1 MKTFIIGAALAGLA
15 IATPL
20 SAQGRT
26 TSTRII
32 PGSTTNRQDCTYDQ
46 SNPSVG
52 GVIFGRNGTG
62 TNSSNCRSSRT
73 NRNSRSRTTGSW
85 YQVGQDNYGN
95 TIYERRV
102 RDANGNVV
110 IQRARR
116 DSYGNMSIISSRNVG
131 NDGTWSDNNRHR
143 GDNDGDDDDQGDDDR
158 RGKWSNNGRSSHGSG
173 DYNNRDSERHGH
185 GRGKGHKGRD

>member
-1 MKTFIIGAALAGLA
+1 MKSLIIAAALAGLA
-15 IATPL
+15 VANPL

-32 PGSTTNRQDCTYDQ
+32 PGSTTNRQDCAYNQT
-46 SNPSVG
+46 NPSVG
-52 GVIFGRNGTG
+52 GVIFGRNGTR
-62 TNSSNCRSSRT
+62 TNSSNCRSSR
-73 NRNSRSRTTGSW
+73 SGRTQSDGSW

-102 RDANGNVV
+102 RDANGNLV

-116 DSYGNMSIISSRNVG
+116 DSYGNMTIISSRNIG
-131 NDGTWSDNNRHR
+131 NNGTWSNNNRDR
-143 GDNDGDDDDQGDDDR
+143 GDNDGDNDDQGDNDR
-158 RGKWSNNGRSSHGSG
+158 SGKWSNNARSSHDNKG
-173 DYNNRDSERHGH
+173 NSERHGH